1 MWNKTA
7 PEPPKSNYTSPE
19 QVVRKIKERAV
30 IGSSI
35 IIRGDLNGEEDVL
48 IQGKIEGKVSLK
60 NHNVT
65 IGEKGRVEADIY
77 AKLITVEGEFRGNL
91 YGSEKIIIRRSGR
104 LRGNLVAPLISLEDG
119 ASFKGKIDMEVA
131 TGKSADKAVRPTIR
145 KRPENKQST
154 ATQKKVLLKASADL
168 GSNR

>member
-30 IGSSI
+30 IGSSV
-35 IIRGDLNGEEDVL
+35 IIRGDLSGEEDVL

-119 ASFKGKIDMEVA
+119 ASFKGKIDMA
-131 TGKSADKAVRPTIR
+131 TGKSADNAVRPTIR

-154 ATQKKVLLKASADL
+154 ATQKKVPLKASADL